1 MKPRRSMLFLAA
13 TIILCVT
20 VINSAQSQQARSSSV
35 KLGDKVIVIPDPE
48 GFEEASS
55 QFEIVKQFLV
65 GMETGAGE
73 NLLLHMPASDCERM
87 RTGSRP
93 ELRYYTKVAVR
104 KGLRERTF
112 SNEDMARLVADT
124 RKNGAVM
131 FDPDGPV
138 LKSVMEKVSRRISEA
153 FSKQI
158 DYEVNDSQYLG
169 EFDVRPDV
177 YSVMV
182 FILYTKDV
190 KGTKSTTATV
200 GSMTVLKVGPRM
212 IDIDVYRN
220 LSSPAAVKT
229 ELKPSVIEVKQFTT
243 KWVNEI
249 LAANREKQ

>member
-13 TIILCVT
+13 IIVLCVSD
-20 VINSAQSQQARSSSV
+20 INSAQSQQARSSSV
-35 KLGDKVIVIPDPE
+35 KLGDKVIIIPDPE

-55 QFEIVKQFLV
+55 QFEIVKQFLAR
-65 GMETGAGE
+65 METGAGD
-73 NLLLHMPASDCERM
+73 NLLLHMPTSDCERM
-87 RTGSRP
+87 RTGLRP
-93 ELRYYTKVAVR
+93 ELRYYTKVSVV
-104 KGLRERTF
+104 KGQRESIA
-112 SNEDMARLVADT
+112 SNGDIARHVADA

-131 FDPDGPV
+131 FDPDGPTM
-138 LKSVMEKVSRRISEA
+138 KSMMEKLSQRFSEA

-158 DYEVNDSQYLG
+158 EFDVNDSQYLG

-177 YSVMV
+177 YSGMV

-200 GSMTVLKVGPRM
+200 GSMTVLKVGTR
-212 IDIDVYRN
+212 IIHIDVYRN